1 MSASPEDRSAEG
13 RAGLTQP
20 HRETLGFVGLGAM
33 GAPMVRR
40 LLGAGHRVL
49 VHDVSMVA
57 VAAAV
62 SAGAEGR
69 TSPEAVAAEA
79 AVVLVSL
86 PTPDVVKAVA
96 LGAQGL
102 IEGGALAV
110 YIDLS
115 TTGAQVAVQVAEALA
130 ARGIVALD
138 APVSGGVAGAEAGTL
153 AVMAAGDPAAFARVR
168 PVLEAIGS
176 NTVLV
181 GEKVGLG
188 QTLKLVNN
196 LLAATTWAAA
206 CEALAMGAKAGL
218 DPELMVDV
226 INKSSGRSFPTERFA
241 TGPLLTR
248 RFDFGFRMELM
259 AKDMRL
265 ALQEAEAL
273 GLVMPTS
280 RAAQML
286 YGLAM
291 AGGGGKGDV
300 TELARI
306 TEGWADVEIAA
317 TRKNE
322 A

>member
-1 MSASPEDRSAEG
+1 VSASPEDRSAEG

>member
-1 MSASPEDRSAEG
+1 MTGGPEAPDRP
-13 RAGLTQP
+13 RA
-20 HRETLGFVGLGAM
+20 TLGFVGLGAM

-40 LLGAGHRVL
+40 LLAAGHAVL
-49 VHDVSMVA
+49 VQDIDPA
-57 VAAAV
+57 ALAAAV
-62 SAGAEGR
+62 SRGAAAR
-69 TSPEAVAAEA
+69 SSPAAVAAEA
-79 AVVLVSL
+79 EVVLVSL
-86 PTPDVVKAVA
+86 PTPDVVRQVA
-96 LGAQGL
+96 LGAGGL
-102 IEGGALAV
+102 VEGDALRV

-115 TTGAQVAVQVAEALA
+115 TTGAQVAVAVAAGLA
-130 ARGIVALD
+130 PRGVTSLD

-153 AVMAAGDPAAFARVR
+153 SVMAAGDPAAFEQMR
-168 PVLEAIGS
+168 PVLEVIGS

-181 GEKVGLG
+181 GPQVGLG

-218 DPELMVDV
+218 DPELMIGV

-241 TGPLLTR
+241 AGPVLTR

-280 RAAQML
+280 RAAQLL

-300 TELARI
+300 TELARL
-306 TEGWADVEIAA
+306 TEGWAGTEIAA
-317 TRKNE
+317 TRRNE
-322 A
+322 M

>member
-1 MSASPEDRSAEG
+1 MSAGPDPQGAP
-13 RAGLTQP
+13 T
-20 HRETLGFVGLGAM
+20 TLGFVGLGAM

-49 VHDVSMVA
+49 VHDVNMAA

-62 SAGAEGR
+62 SRGAEGR
-69 TSPEAVAAEA
+69 TSAAALAREAE
-79 AVVLVSL
+79 VVLVSL
-86 PTPDVVKAVA
+86 PTPEVVRVVA
-96 LGAQGL
+96 LGPGGL
-102 IEGGALAV
+102 AEGRALRIYV
-110 YIDLS
+110 DLS
-115 TTGAQVAVQVAEALA
+115 TTGAQVAVQVAAGLA
-130 ARGIVALD
+130 EHGVAALD

-153 AVMAAGDPAAFARVR
+153 SVMAAGDRAAFERVR

-218 DPELMVDV
+218 DPELMVGV
-226 INKSSGRSFPTERFA
+226 INKSSGRSFPTEKFA
-241 TGPLLTR
+241 AGPVLTR

-317 TRKNE
+317 SRRNE
-322 A
+322 G

>member
-1 MSASPEDRSAEG
+1 MSA
-13 RAGLTQP
+13 
-20 HRETLGFVGLGAM
+20 TLGFVGLGAM

-40 LLGAGHRVL
+40 LLAAGHRVL
-49 VHDVSMVA
+49 AHDVNPQA
-57 VAAAV
+57 LAAAV
-62 SAGAEGR
+62 SGGAER
-69 TSPEAVAAEA
+69 RDSPAAIAAEA
-79 AVVLVSL
+79 EVVLVSL
-86 PTPDVVKAVA
+86 PTPDVVRQVA
-96 LGAQGL
+96 LGAGGL
-102 IEGGALAV
+102 AEGDALRI

-115 TTGAQVAVQVAEALA
+115 TTGAQVAQAVAAGLA
-130 ARGIVALD
+130 PRGVVSLD
-138 APVSGGVAGAEAGTL
+138 APVSGGIAGAEAGTL
-153 AVMAAGDPAAFARVR
+153 SVMAAGDAEAFARVR
-168 PVLEAIGS
+168 PVLEVIGA

-181 GEKVGLG
+181 GAKVGQG

-206 CEALAMGAKAGL
+206 CEALTMGAKAGL
-218 DPELMVDV
+218 DPELMVGV
-226 INKSSGRSFPTERFA
+226 INKSSGRSFATERFA
-241 TGPLLTR
+241 AGPVLTR

-306 TEGWADVEIAA
+306 IEDWAGTEIAA
-317 TRKNE
+317 TRRNDGTG
-322 A
+322 

>member
-1 MSASPEDRSAEG
+1 MSAAPG
-13 RAGLTQP
+13 QP
-20 HRETLGFVGLGAM
+20 ALLGFVGLGAM
-33 GAPMVRR
+33 GGPMVRR

-49 VHDVSMVA
+49 VHDLDAAA

-62 SAGAEGR
+62 SRGAEGR
-69 TSPEAVAAEA
+69 GSPAAIAAEA
-79 AVVLVSL
+79 ALVLVSL
-86 PTPDVVKAVA
+86 PTPDVVRQVA
-96 LGAQGL
+96 LGPDGL
-102 IEGGALAV
+102 AEGGAMRV
-110 YIDLS
+110 YVDLS
-115 TTGAQVAVQVAEALA
+115 TTGAQMAQAVAAGLEP
-130 ARGIVALD
+130 RGVTALD

-153 AVMAAGDPAAFARVR
+153 SVMAAGDPAALARVR

-218 DPELMVDV
+218 DPELMVGV
-226 INKSSGRSFPTERFA
+226 INKSSGRSFPTEKFA
-241 TGPLLTR
+241 AGPVLTR

-291 AGGGGKGDV
+291 AGGRGKGDV

-317 TRKNE
+317 SRRNDG
-322 A
+322 

>member
-1 MSASPEDRSAEG
+1 MSATSADRPG
-13 RAGLTQP
+13 
-20 HRETLGFVGLGAM
+20 RETLGFVGLGAM

-40 LLGAGHRVL
+40 LLGAGYRVL
-49 VHDVSMVA
+49 AHDLNAAS

-62 SAGAEGR
+62 SRGAEGR
-69 TSPEAVAAEA
+69 DGPAAVAAEA
-79 AVVLVSL
+79 EVVLVSL
-86 PTPDVVKAVA
+86 PTPDVVRRVA
-96 LGAQGL
+96 LGPGGL
-102 IEGGALAV
+102 AEGGAMRIYV
-110 YIDLS
+110 DLS
-115 TTGAQVAVQVAEALA
+115 TTGAQVAQAVADGLA
-130 ARGIVALD
+130 PCGVTALD

-153 AVMAAGDPAAFARVR
+153 SVMASGNPAAFARVR
-168 PVLEAIGS
+168 PALEAIGS

-206 CEALAMGAKAGL
+206 CEVLAMGAKAGL

-226 INKSSGRSFPTERFA
+226 INKSSGRSFATERFA
-241 TGPLLTR
+241 AGPVLSR

-280 RAAQML
+280 RAAQVL

-291 AGGGGKGDV
+291 AGGGGAGDV

-306 TEGWADVEIAA
+306 TEGWADVEIASA
-317 TRKNE
+317 RRNE
-322 A
+322 G

>member
-1 MSASPEDRSAEG
+1 M
-13 RAGLTQP
+13 
-20 HRETLGFVGLGAM
+20 
-33 GAPMVRR
+33 
-40 LLGAGHRVL
+40 
-49 VHDVSMVA
+49 
-57 VAAAV
+57 
-62 SAGAEGR
+62 
-69 TSPEAVAAEA
+69 
-79 AVVLVSL
+79 
-86 PTPDVVKAVA
+86 
-96 LGAQGL
+96 
-102 IEGGALAV
+102 
-110 YIDLS
+110 
-115 TTGAQVAVQVAEALA
+115 
-130 ARGIVALD
+130 
-138 APVSGGVAGAEAGTL
+138 
-153 AVMAAGDPAAFARVR
+153 R
-168 PVLEAIGS
+168 PVLEVIGS

-181 GEKVGLG
+181 GPQVGLG

-218 DPELMVDV
+218 DPELMIGV

-241 TGPLLTR
+241 AGPVLTR

-300 TELARI
+300 TELARL
-306 TEGWADVEIAA
+306 TEGWAGTEIAA
-317 TRKNE
+317 ARRNE
-322 A
+322 M

>member
-1 MSASPEDRSAEG
+1 M
-13 RAGLTQP
+13 
-20 HRETLGFVGLGAM
+20 ETLGFVGLGAM
-33 GAPMVRR
+33 GAPMVGR
-40 LLGAGHRVL
+40 LLAAGHRVL
-49 VHDVSMVA
+49 AHDVNAVA
-57 VAAAV
+57 LAAAV
-62 SAGAEGR
+62 SRGAEGR
-69 TSPEAVAAEA
+69 DSPAAVAAEA
-79 AVVLVSL
+79 EVVLVSL
-86 PTPDVVKAVA
+86 PTPDVVRQVA
-96 LGAQGL
+96 LGAGGL
-102 IEGGALAV
+102 AEGDALRIYV
-110 YIDLS
+110 DLS
-115 TTGAQVAVQVAEALA
+115 TTGAQVAQAVAAGLA
-130 ARGIVALD
+130 PRGVVSLD

-153 AVMAAGDPAAFARVR
+153 AVMAAGDAAAFARVR
-168 PVLEAIGS
+168 PVLEVIGA

-181 GEKVGLG
+181 GDTVGQG

-218 DPELMVDV
+218 DPELMIGV

-241 TGPLLTR
+241 AGPVLTR

-300 TELARI
+300 TELVRI
-306 TEGWADVEIAA
+306 TEAWAGTEITA
-317 TRKNE
+317 TRRNRDDAGGLPAE
-322 A
+322 G